1 MKQKNPFSEKEKK
14 ESQATERPSGF
25 IMLLMIPIF
34 LAVLTFATAITGCIS
49 CSIQAMT
56 HRKEMLQAYSLLED
70 DSSAWRN
77 EVLPGE
83 WRNVYE
89 NDYEKVVLK
98 QFDENPKADVI
109 LFNIYS
115 DKNTKRFICKKK
127 MKVNHLNC
135 GKFGAVRIA
144 FRRNRIIKRIL
155 IFF

>member
-14 ESQATERPSGF
+14 KSQATERLSGF

-89 NDYEKVVLK
+89 NDYEKVVST
-98 QFDENPKADVI
+98 QKAGPYI
-109 LFNIYS
+109 LLVKEMRN
-115 DKNTKRFICKKK
+115 KTTGKVLVNRLEFIPI
-127 MKVNHLNC
+127 
-135 GKFGAVRIA
+135 GKEDDHTS
-144 FRRNRIIKRIL
+144 
-155 IFF
+155 

>member
-1 MKQKNPFSEKEKK
+1 MKQKNPFSEKEIK

-89 NDYEKVVLK
+89 NDYEKVVST
-98 QFDENPKADVI
+98 QKAGPYI
-109 LFNIYS
+109 LLVKEMRN
-115 DKNTKRFICKKK
+115 KTTGKVLVNRLEFIPI
-127 MKVNHLNC
+127 
-135 GKFGAVRIA
+135 GKEDDHTS
-144 FRRNRIIKRIL
+144 
-155 IFF
+155 

>member
-89 NDYEKVVLK
+89 NDYEKVVST
-98 QFDENPKADVI
+98 QKAGPYI
-109 LFNIYS
+109 LLVKEMRNKTTGKVLVNRLEFIPI
-115 DKNTKRFICKKK
+115 DKEDDHTS
-127 MKVNHLNC
+127 
-135 GKFGAVRIA
+135 
-144 FRRNRIIKRIL
+144 
-155 IFF
+155 

>member
-1 MKQKNPFSEKEKK
+1 MEQKKSFLGKEKT
-14 ESQATERPSGF
+14 ESRATERSSGF

-34 LAVLTFATAITGCIS
+34 LVTLTFATAITGCIS

-89 NDYEKVVLK
+89 NDYEKVVST
-98 QFDENPKADVI
+98 QKAGPYI
-109 LFNIYS
+109 LLVKEMRN
-115 DKNTKRFICKKK
+115 KTTGKVLVNRLEFIPI
-127 MKVNHLNC
+127 
-135 GKFGAVRIA
+135 GKEDDHTS
-144 FRRNRIIKRIL
+144 
-155 IFF
+155 